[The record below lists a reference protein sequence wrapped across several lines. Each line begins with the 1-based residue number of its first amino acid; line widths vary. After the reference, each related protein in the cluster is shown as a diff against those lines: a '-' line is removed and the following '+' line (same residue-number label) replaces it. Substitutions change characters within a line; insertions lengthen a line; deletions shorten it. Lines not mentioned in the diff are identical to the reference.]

1 VVRVRENYRLE
12 LLIGSDSKMNGR
24 LNSEAAGHK
33 TLHTVDF
40 SSHESPVQARGRHY
54 FFEPLDEVLQS

>member
-40 SSHESPVQARGRHY
+40 SSHESPV
-54 FFEPLDEVLQS
+54 